1 MSYCGFTSEIYDISD
16 PANTSPAGKIVNSLQ
31 LFKSTTTTRQV
42 TDEFPYHDLWLF

>member
-16 PANTSPAGKIVNSLQ
+16 PTTTSPAGKITNSLQ
-31 LFKSTTTTRQV
+31 LFKSTTTRQA